1 MTSATTMTGEQ
12 AVLRV
17 GPHSKQTGDLVHDG
31 IVLVEGTAIGRIHA
45 REVRVL
51 AGGCVDGVIHAD
63 VAKFMGS
70 FRGSVRAV
78 VVLLG
83 AGSELQDVDIICES
97 MGMEIGATF
106 EIRSARKLASNAIPR
121 FDYQASMAR
130 LNPAMPGQTGFAPR
144 RANLSVVEGGGGRL
158 LAALPSEVA
167 EDRPLAAL
175 RG

>member
-1 MTSATTMTGEQ
+1 MTSATTTTGEL

-17 GPHSKQTGDLVHDG
+17 GPHSKQRGDLVHDG
-31 IVLVEGTAIGRIHA
+31 LVLVEGTAVGRIHA

-51 AGGCVDGVIHAD
+51 SGGCVDGVIHAD

-78 VVLLG
+78 AVLIG
-83 AGSELQDVDIICES
+83 AGSEIQDADIICES

-106 EIRSARKLASNAIPR
+106 EIRSARKLAPNAVPR
-121 FDYQASMAR
+121 FDYQTSMAR
-130 LNPAMPGQTGFAPR
+130 LNPAVPGQTGFEPR
-144 RANLSVVEGGGGRL
+144 RATLSVVEGGGRMQ
-158 LAALPSEVA
+158 AEFPSGTA
-167 EDRPLAAL
+167 EARPLAAL